1 MSKKTSY
8 LIGILLTI
16 IIGTILCWWLCCNC
30 CNAESCDHKK
40 GDEKTVV
47 EAPNVMEAT
56 LNPFFIMDGDYA
68 FKSNDNFHFKD
79 SSFRVLEPVS
89 EELKNVV
96 LDLQAYFDAN
106 PSKRIATIGYYTSG
120 EKNNS
125 AYPNL
130 GLARANA
137 VKNYFVSQGIS
148 SKIIDTKGELKDSM
162 IADENKVFFG
172 PVHYELFAVSED
184 DKVNE
189 EVLKAA
195 CEALKANPLVLYFNT
210 GQAQINLTRSQREK
224 IANISR
230 CVDKL
235 GVKVLVVGHTD
246 NTGNAANNVMLGQQ
260 RADFAKSYLIQN
272 GILGTNIETTSK
284 GPNEPIAD
292 NASEEGK
299 AKNRRTVVTINET
312 KT

>member
-8 LIGILLTI
+8 LLGILLTI
-16 IIGTILCWWLCCNC
+16 IIGTILYWWLCCNC

-40 GDEKTVV
+40 GDEKTIV

-56 LNPFFIMDGDYA
+56 LNPFSIKDGDYA
-68 FKSNDNFHFKD
+68 LKSNDNFNFKD
-79 SSFRVLEPVS
+79 SSFRILEPVS
-89 EELKNVV
+89 EELKNAV
-96 LDLQAYFDAN
+96 LDLKTYFDEN
-106 PSKRIATIGYYTSG
+106 PSKRVAAKGYYTNG
-120 EKNNS
+120 ETNNS

-148 SKIIDTKGELKDSM
+148 SKIIDTKGELKGSM

-184 DKVNE
+184 DKAADE
-189 EVLKAA
+189 ALKAA

-210 GQAQINLTRSQREK
+210 GEAQINLTVVQREK

-260 RADFAKSYLIQN
+260 RADFAKNYLIQN
-272 GILGTNIETTSK
+272 GILSTNIETTSK

-299 AKNRRTVVTINET
+299 AKNRRTVVTIN
-312 KT
+312 

>member
-8 LIGILLTI
+8 LLGILLTI
-16 IIGTILCWWLCCNC
+16 IIGTILYWWLCCNC

-40 GDEKTVV
+40 GDEKTIV

-56 LNPFFIMDGDYA
+56 LNPFSIKDGDYA
-68 FKSNDNFHFKD
+68 LKSNDNFNFKD
-79 SSFRVLEPVS
+79 SSFRILEPVS
-89 EELKNVV
+89 EELKNAV
-96 LDLQAYFDAN
+96 LDLKTYFDEN
-106 PSKRIATIGYYTSG
+106 PSKRVAAKGYYTNG
-120 EKNNS
+120 ETNNS

-148 SKIIDTKGELKDSM
+148 SKIIDTKGELKGSM
-162 IADENKVFFG
+162 IADENKVFVG

-184 DKVNE
+184 DKAADE
-189 EVLKAA
+189 ALKAA

-210 GQAQINLTRSQREK
+210 GEAQINLTVVQREK

-246 NTGNAANNVMLGQQ
+246 TTGNAANNIMLGQKEQ
-260 RADFAKSYLIQN
+260 
-272 GILGTNIETTSK
+272 ILQ
-284 GPNEPIAD
+284 
-292 NASEEGK
+292 K
-299 AKNRRTVVTINET
+299 AI
-312 KT
+312 